1 MSNKWVLVIGGAIA
15 VLIVGVVVWNSLRSP
30 EAEKIDQSTQEF
42 IKERCRI
49 DPSRPECK
57 K

>member
-30 EAEKIDQSTQEF
+30 EAEKIDQSTQEL
-42 IKERCRI
+42 IKEQCRI
-49 DPSRPECK
+49 DPNRSECK